1 MFLLDTN
8 VISELR
14 KAGDGKADANVVTWL
29 SCMDATNF
37 YISAVTV
44 MELELGIL
52 RVGRRDTAQGTLLRT
67 WMDNHVLPEF
77 SERTLPIDS
86 VVALRCAQLHVPDPR
101 PERDAYI
108 AATSLVHGMTVVTRN
123 VADFESTGVT
133 IINPWRKGGS
143 TL

>member
-14 KAGDGKADANVVTWL
+14 KAGNGKADHNVTKWL
-29 SCMDATNF
+29 SDLDATNF

-52 RVGRRDTAQGTLLRT
+52 RVGRRDTAQGALLRT
-67 WMDNHVLPEF
+67 WMDNRVLPEF
-77 SERTLPIDS
+77 TDRTLPIDE

-108 AATSLVHGMTVVTRN
+108 AATALVHGLTVVTRN
-123 VADFESTGVT
+123 VVDFKSTGVT
-133 IINPWRKGGS
+133 IINPWEAQQK
-143 TL
+143 